1 MFEFTETISIHAEP
15 STVWDV
21 MHDLEKWW
29 PASNPEHESLE
40 RLDDRGIEPG
50 ARLRIREKI
59 VGVPGEAV
67 GTITRVE
74 PGAEVTWDAP
84 EARYWWLGMGL
95 TVGEGVTWSLD
106 PGSGADTRVIAHV
119 WATFAPGRAGH
130 LTEWLFKNVLDG
142 ERKDR
147 EHARTELRYL
157 KRVIEEAGRPP
168 AVQDD

>member
-1 MFEFTETISIHAEP
+1 MFEFTEAISIHAAP

-21 MHDLEKWW
+21 MHDLEGWW

-40 RLDDRGIEPG
+40 RLDNRGIEPG

-59 VGVPGEAV
+59 AGVPGEAV

-84 EARYWWLGMGL
+84 EAHYRWFGIGF
-95 TVGEGVTWSLD
+95 TVGEGVTWRMDSD
-106 PGSGADTRVIAHV
+106 TGEDTRVSAHV
-119 WATFAPGRAGH
+119 WGTFTPG
-130 LTEWLFKNVLDG
+130 LTGRLSEWLFQHVLNG
-142 ERKDR
+142 VPKDR

-157 KRVIEEAGRPP
+157 KQLIEG
-168 AVQDD
+168 VDQ